1 MPGTELRITD
11 GFAFLQRERR
21 ATQLMADL
29 LAFRDLLENSD
40 GNIAIPPAIAA
51 LLTDPSRELQ
61 DENFPTFR
69 GINSIPGATSS
80 ARSEEHTSELQSLM
94 RISYA
99 VFCLKKTKNKTQK

>member
-1 MPGTELRITD
+1 
-11 GFAFLQRERR
+11 
-21 ATQLMADL
+21 MADL

-51 LLTDPSRELQ
+51 LFTDPSRELQ

-80 ARSEEHTSELQSLM
+80 DGAGEELFFPKPFNAEQIQSAQRFAVREGVVVQGPPGTDRKST
-94 RISYA
+94 RINSI
-99 VFCLKKTKNKTQK
+99 N